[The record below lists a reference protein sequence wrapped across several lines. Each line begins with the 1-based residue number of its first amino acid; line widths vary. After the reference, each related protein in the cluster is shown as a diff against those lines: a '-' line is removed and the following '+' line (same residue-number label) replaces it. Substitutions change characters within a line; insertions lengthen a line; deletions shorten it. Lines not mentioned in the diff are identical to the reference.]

1 MDTAEERI
9 SEPKGKSL
17 ENIQSK
23 AQKDF
28 SEKRSLGMQSTG
40 YWKQKLKAKYLEE
53 KNRDFLF
60 EVI

>member
-9 SEPKGKSL
+9 SEPKDKSL

-23 AQKDF
+23 AQKDL
-28 SEKRSLGMQSTG
+28 SEKKIVGLQSTG
-40 YWKQKLKAKYLEE
+40 RCKQKLKAKYLEE
-53 KNRDFLF
+53 TSRDFLF